1 MKNTNQENIQAKIFD
16 FALSE
21 LVRNQRESFEPI
33 WTVDSW
39 VKLLIWLSLNCG
51 FSGETESLEKFV
63 NALGSSLSIRM
74 RKIFFE
80 RVVDNLSLHV
90 MADPADPQVLI
101 MPLGTD
107 DVSLTYENVQEAL
120 EILCLEQRVSN
131 QFSEWES
138 HDRLIAIPW
147 NSSESGC

>member
-1 MKNTNQENIQAKIFD
+1 MKNANQSNIQAKIFD
-16 FALSE
+16 FALLE
-21 LVRNQRESFEPI
+21 LVRNQRETFEQI

-51 FSGETESLEKFV
+51 FSGERESIEQFV
-63 NALGSSLSIRM
+63 NGLGAPLTIRM

-80 RVVDNLSLHV
+80 RVLDNLSLHV
-90 MADPADPQVLI
+90 MADPADSQVLI
-101 MPLGTD
+101 MPLGR
-107 DVSLTYENVQEAL
+107 DVSLTHENVQQAL
-120 EILCLEQRVSN
+120 DVLRLKQRVSN
-131 QFSEWES
+131 QFSEWQS

>member
-1 MKNTNQENIQAKIFD
+1 MKNTNQANIQAKIFD

-39 VKLLIWLSLNCG
+39 VKFLIWLSLNCG

-63 NALGSSLSIRM
+63 NALGSALTIRM
-74 RKIFFE
+74 RKLFFE

-90 MADPADPQVLI
+90 MADPADSQVLI

-107 DVSLTYENVQEAL
+107 VSLTHEKVEEAL
-120 EILCLEQRVSN
+120 DVFHLKQRVSN
-131 QFSEWES
+131 EFSEWES

>member
-1 MKNTNQENIQAKIFD
+1 MKNTNQSNIQAKMFD
-16 FALSE
+16 FALAE
-21 LVRNQRESFEPI
+21 LVRNQRNSFEPI

-51 FSGETESLEKFV
+51 FSGERESLEKFI
-63 NALGSSLSIRM
+63 NALGSSLTIRM

-90 MADPADPQVLI
+90 IADPADSKVLV

-107 DVSLTYENVQEAL
+107 VPLTYENVQEAL
-120 EILCLEQRVSN
+120 EVLCLKQRVSN
-131 QFSEWES
+131 EFSEWES

>member
-1 MKNTNQENIQAKIFD
+1 MKNTNQANIQAKIFD

-21 LVRNQRESFEPI
+21 LVRNQRESFEPL

-51 FSGETESLEKFV
+51 CSGQTESLEKFV
-63 NALGSSLSIRM
+63 NALGSALSIRM

-107 DVSLTYENVQEAL
+107 VLLTYENVQEAL
-120 EILCLEQRVSN
+120 EILCLKQRVSN
-131 QFSEWES
+131 EFSEWES